1 MTVIL
6 NRRQATVTSDHTQ
19 VKNKVKSQAVQKL
32 EWKVKK
38 KRDGQTDT
46 TDRIILPCNAVA
58 NQECAARISYNRI
71 LFDKNMLSELVV
83 NLKQMDTCT
92 SRHEWHVCRMV
103 RFYFYNVQK

>member
-83 NLKQMDTCT
+83 NLYLLKTETDAYLYLT
-92 SRHEWHVCRMV
+92 SRVACM
-103 RFYFYNVQK
+103 